1 MLFGNSPVGVV
12 MEYFIQAFD
21 LIFFDNSELIQII
34 TTTLIMSFFSTGIS
48 ALIGIPAGIILGR
61 SSFKGRGLIIRILN
75 TLMSLPPV
83 VAGLVVFMLFRSV
96 GPFGS
101 MHLMFS
107 VPIMVIAQVL
117 LITPV
122 VCGLAASAV
131 EEKAVLMTDTVAG
144 IGLAKTKQLKLLMK
158 ECAGQFVSIILVGFG
173 RSIAEV
179 GAVSMVGGNIQF
191 KTRVM
196 TTAIMLEAN
205 KGDFEKALA
214 LGIILLLISFAVNI
228 IAYTLKEKIK

>member
-1 MLFGNSPVGVV
+1 
-12 MEYFIQAFD
+12 MEYFKQAFE
-21 LIFFDNSELIQII
+21 LILYDNSELKQII
-34 TTTLIMSFFSTGIS
+34 ATTLIMSFFSTGIS
-48 ALIGIPAGIILGR
+48 SLIGIPLGVALGR
-61 SSFKGRGLIIRILN
+61 SKFRGKGMIIRILN

-83 VAGLVVFMLFRSV
+83 VAGLIVFMLFRSV

-101 MHLMFS
+101 LHLMFS

-122 VCGLAASAV
+122 ICGLSASAA
-131 EEKAVLMTDTVAG
+131 EEKAALMTETASG
-144 IGLAKTKQLKLLMK
+144 IGLSGLKQTSLLTK
-158 ECAGQFVSIILVGFG
+158 ECAGQFVSIILMGFG

-196 TTAIMLEAN
+196 TTAIMLESN

-214 LGIILLLISFAVNI
+214 LGIILLVISFIVNI

>member
-1 MLFGNSPVGVV
+1 MA
-12 MEYFIQAFD
+12 YFKQAFE
-21 LIFFDNSELIQII
+21 LILYNNSELKQII
-34 TTTLIMSFFSTGIS
+34 STTLVMSFFSTLIS
-48 ALIGIPAGIILGR
+48 SVLGIILGVLLGK
-61 SSFKGRGLIIRILN
+61 SKFKGKGIIIRILN
-75 TLMSLPPV
+75 TLMGLPPV

-101 MHLMFS
+101 FHLMFS

-122 VCGLAASAV
+122 ICGLTASAA
-131 EEKAVLMTDTVAG
+131 EEKHNLTSETAKG
-144 IGLAKTKQLKLLMK
+144 IGLSKAKQTALLIK
-158 ECAGQFVSIILVGFG
+158 ECSNQFTGIVLMGFG

-179 GAVSMVGGNIQF
+179 GAVSMVGGNIQY

-196 TTAIMLEAN
+196 TTAIMLESN

-214 LGIILLLISFAVNI
+214 LGIILLIISFAVNI
-228 IAYTLKEKIK
+228 AAYTLKEKIK

>member
-1 MLFGNSPVGVV
+1 MD
-12 MEYFIQAFD
+12 YFKQAFD
-21 LIFFDNSELIQII
+21 MILSGDSELVGII
-34 TTTLIMSFFSTGIS
+34 LTTLTMSFFSTGIS
-48 ALIGIPAGIILGR
+48 ALLGIPLGVALGR
-61 SSFKGRGLIIRILN
+61 SKFPLKGIVIRILN

-101 MHLMFS
+101 LHLMFTVS
-107 VPIMVIAQVL
+107 IMVIAQVV

-122 VCGLAASAV
+122 ICGLAASAA
-131 EEKAVLMTDTVAG
+131 EEKSVLLKETALG
-144 IGLAKTKQLKLLMK
+144 IGLPRKTHTKLLIK
-158 ECAGQFVSIILVGFG
+158 ECAGQFVSIVLMGFG

-196 TTAIMLEAN
+196 TTAIMLESN

-214 LGIILLLISFAVNI
+214 LGIILLFISFVVNI
-228 IAYTLKEKIK
+228 IAYTLKEKMK

>member
-1 MLFGNSPVGVV
+1 MD
-12 MEYFIQAFD
+12 YFKQAFEMI
-21 LIFFDNSELIQII
+21 LYDNSELKQII
-34 TTTLIMSFFSTGIS
+34 ATTLIMSFFSTGIS
-48 ALIGIPAGIILGR
+48 ALIGIPAGVALGQ
-61 SSFKGRGLIIRILN
+61 SSFKGKGLIIRILN

-83 VAGLVVFMLFRSV
+83 VAGLIVFMLFRSV

-101 MHLMFS
+101 LHLMFS
-107 VPIMVIAQVL
+107 VPVMVIAQVL

-122 VCGLAASAV
+122 ICGLSASAA
-131 EEKAVLMTDTVAG
+131 EEKAALMTETASG
-144 IGLAKTKQLKLLMK
+144 IGLPKIKQTSLLIK
-158 ECAGQFVSIILVGFG
+158 ECAGQFVSIILMGFG

-196 TTAIMLEAN
+196 TTAIMLESN

-214 LGIILLLISFAVNI
+214 LGIILLVISFIVNI
-228 IAYTLKEKIK
+228 IAYTLKEKMK

>member
-1 MLFGNSPVGVV
+1 
-12 MEYFIQAFD
+12 MEYFSKAFQM
-21 LIFFDNSELIQII
+21 IFSGDKELIQII
-34 TTTLIMSFFSTGIS
+34 TTTLFMSLLSTAISS
-48 ALIGIPAGIILGR
+48 ALGIAFGVALGR
-61 SSFKGRGLIIRILN
+61 AEFCGRGILIRILN

-83 VAGLVVFMLFRSV
+83 VAGLVVFILFRSV

-101 MHLMFS
+101 FHLMFT
-107 VPIMVIAQVL
+107 VWIMVIAQVL

-122 VCGLAASAV
+122 VCGLSASAA
-131 EEKAVLMTDTVAG
+131 EDKAKSLTETAKG
-144 IGLAKTKQLKLLMK
+144 IGLSKAKQVLLLAK
-158 ECAGQFVSIILVGFG
+158 ECRGQFVSIILLAFG

-196 TTAIMLEAN
+196 TTAIMLETN

-228 IAYTLKEKIK
+228 IAYTLKEKMK

>member
-1 MLFGNSPVGVV
+1 MDYVKEV
-12 MEYFIQAFD
+12 FD
-21 LIFFDNSELIQII
+21 LILYGNDELKQII
-34 TTTLIMSFFSTGIS
+34 ATTMLMSFFSTGIS
-48 ALIGIPAGIILGR
+48 ALLGIPLGVALGR
-61 SSFKGRGLIIRILN
+61 SKIKGKGLIIRILN

-83 VAGLVVFMLFRSV
+83 MAGLVVFMLFRSV

-101 MHLMFS
+101 LHLMFT

-122 VCGLAASAV
+122 ISGLAASAA
-131 EEKAVLMTDTVAG
+131 EEKYTLLKETAFG
-144 IGLAKTKQLKLLMK
+144 IGLPKRRQTKLLIK
-158 ECAGQFVSIILVGFG
+158 ECAGQFVSIVLMGFG

-196 TTAIMLEAN
+196 TTAIMLESN
-205 KGDFEKALA
+205 MGDFEKALA
-214 LGIILLLISFAVNI
+214 LGIILLFISFAVNI
-228 IAYTLKEKIK
+228 IAYTIKEKMK

>member
-1 MLFGNSPVGVV
+1 
-12 MEYFIQAFD
+12 MEYFKQAFE
-21 LIFFDNSELIQII
+21 LILYDNSELKQII
-34 TTTLIMSFFSTGIS
+34 ATTLVMSFFSTGIS
-48 ALIGIPAGIILGR
+48 SLIGIPLGVALGR
-61 SSFKGRGLIIRILN
+61 SEFRGKGMIIRILN

-83 VAGLVVFMLFRSV
+83 VAGLIVFMLFRSV

-101 MHLMFS
+101 LHLMFS

-122 VCGLAASAV
+122 ICGLSASAA
-131 EEKAVLMTDTVAG
+131 EEKAALMTETASG
-144 IGLAKTKQLKLLMK
+144 IGLSKIKQTSLLTK
-158 ECAGQFVSIILVGFG
+158 ECAGQFISIILMGFG

-196 TTAIMLEAN
+196 TTAIMLESN

-214 LGIILLLISFAVNI
+214 LGIILLVISFIVNI

>member
-1 MLFGNSPVGVV
+1 
-12 MEYFIQAFD
+12 MEYFKQAFEMI
-21 LIFFDNSELIQII
+21 LYDNSELRQII
-34 TTTLIMSFFSTGIS
+34 ATTLIMSFFSTGIS
-48 ALIGIPAGIILGR
+48 SLIGIPLGVALGR
-61 SSFKGRGLIIRILN
+61 AGFKGKGLIIRILN

-83 VAGLVVFMLFRSV
+83 VAGLLVFMLFRSV

-101 MHLMFS
+101 LHLMFS

-122 VCGLAASAV
+122 VCGLSASAA
-131 EEKAVLMTDTVAG
+131 EDKARFLTETAMG
-144 IGLAKTKQLKLLMK
+144 IGLSKGKQTRLLMN
-158 ECAGQFVSIILVGFG
+158 ECAGPFVSIILMGFG

-196 TTAIMLEAN
+196 TTAIMLESN

-214 LGIILLLISFAVNI
+214 LGIILLFISFAVNI
-228 IAYTLKEKIK
+228 IAYTLKEKMK

>member
-1 MLFGNSPVGVV
+1 MD
-12 MEYFIQAFD
+12 YFKQAFE
-21 LIFFDNSELIQII
+21 LIFHDNSELVQII
-34 TTTLIMSFFSTGIS
+34 LTTLVMSFFSTGIS
-48 ALIGIPAGIILGR
+48 SVIGIPLGVALGHSKFRGKGIV
-61 SSFKGRGLIIRILN
+61 IRILN

-83 VAGLVVFMLFRSV
+83 VAGLIVFMLFRSI
-96 GPFGS
+96 GPFGFL
-101 MHLMFS
+101 HLMFT
-107 VPIMVIAQVL
+107 VPVMVIAQVL

-122 VCGLAASAV
+122 ICGLAASAS
-131 EEKAVLMTDTVAG
+131 EEKALLLTETAIG
-144 IGLAKTKQLKLLMK
+144 IGLTKKMQTKLLIK
-158 ECAGQFVSIILVGFG
+158 ECAGQFVSIILMGFG

-214 LGIILLLISFAVNI
+214 LGIILLFISFAVNI

>member
-1 MLFGNSPVGVV
+1 
-12 MEYFIQAFD
+12 MEYFKQAFD
-21 LIFFDNSELIQII
+21 LILHDNSELRQII
-34 TTTLIMSFFSTGIS
+34 FTTLVMSFFSTVISS
-48 ALIGIPAGIILGR
+48 ALGITLGVALGR
-61 SSFKGRGLIIRILN
+61 AKFKGKGIIIRILN

-83 VAGLVVFMLFRSV
+83 VAGLAVFMLFRSV

-101 MHLMFS
+101 LHLMFS
-107 VPIMVIAQVL
+107 VTIMVIAQVV

-122 VCGLAASAV
+122 VCGLSASAA
-131 EEKAVLMTDTVAG
+131 EEKSLLLTETALG
-144 IGLAKTKQLKLLMK
+144 IGLSKAKQIQLLIK
-158 ECAGQFVSIILVGFG
+158 ECSAQFVSIILLAFG

-196 TTAIMLEAN
+196 TTAIMLESN

-214 LGIILLLISFAVNI
+214 LGIILLFISFAVNI
-228 IAYTLKEKIK
+228 IAYTIKEKIR